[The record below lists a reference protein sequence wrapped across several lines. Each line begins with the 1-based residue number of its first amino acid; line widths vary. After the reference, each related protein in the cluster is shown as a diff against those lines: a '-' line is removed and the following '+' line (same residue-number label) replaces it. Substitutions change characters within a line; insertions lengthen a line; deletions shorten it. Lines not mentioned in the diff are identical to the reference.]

1 MTAACRKHAGSDG
14 AKKLLA
20 LPFAFLLLPYHGSD
34 RPLTQAVLTVPSAH
48 ADGTDWR
55 RTGRSRSQV
64 LTGGGEGVRH
74 SAARKQRVWLNKSM
88 SKNVGI
94 GIIGTGFARTTQI
107 PAFQRVEGAFIA
119 SVASHSLENAR
130 ATAAACGAEHFTSD
144 WCETVAHPQVDLVC
158 ITTPPIYHREMTLAA
173 LANNKHVLCEKP
185 MAMNAAEAEEMCAAA
200 RGREVLA
207 LIDHEL
213 RFQDGRQK
221 AFKMLRQGRIGKI
234 RHVKAFFRAPHRGD
248 PNVAWNWWSDVDS
261 GGGALGAI
269 GSHVIDSFNWLLGTP
284 ISRIF
289 CQLEAQIKT
298 RVDKNGDDRK
308 VTSDDEVN
316 LILRFADS
324 PLTQDTTGVV
334 SLSMT
339 EGPSYKNILELH
351 GTDGAMKIDANG
363 GVSIAL
369 RGEKRWEMVDT
380 DAGETIEGIADT
392 GFARGFVSFAPRIIE
407 AIREGRTAIEYAAT
421 FEDGLAVQRVIDAAH
436 ESNASGNSVAI

>member
-1 MTAACRKHAGSDG
+1 
-14 AKKLLA
+14 
-20 LPFAFLLLPYHGSD
+20 
-34 RPLTQAVLTVPSAH
+34 
-48 ADGTDWR
+48 
-55 RTGRSRSQV
+55 
-64 LTGGGEGVRH
+64 
-74 SAARKQRVWLNKSM
+74 M
-88 SKNVGI
+88 SKKVGI

-107 PAFQRVEGAFIA
+107 PAFQRVEDAFIA
-119 SVASHSLENAR
+119 SVASHSLENAKT
-130 ATAAACGAEHFTSD
+130 TAEASGAAHFTAD
-144 WCETVAHPQVDLVC
+144 WRETVAHPEVDLVC

-173 LANNKHVLCEKP
+173 LASNKHVLCEKP
-185 MAMNAAEAEEMCAAA
+185 MAMNVAEAEEMCAAA
-200 RGREVLA
+200 RGKNVLA

-221 AFKMLRQGRIGKI
+221 AFAMLRENTIGTV

-269 GSHVIDSFNWLLGTP
+269 GSHVIDSFNWLLGTH
-284 ISRIF
+284 ISRVF

-298 RVDKNGDDRK
+298 RVDKNGESRR

-316 LILRFADS
+316 LVLRFADS
-324 PLTQDTTGVV
+324 SLTQDATGVV

-351 GTDGAMKIDANG
+351 GSLGSMKIDAKG
-363 GVSIAL
+363 GLSVAP
-369 RGEKRWEMVDT
+369 RGEKRWEMVET

-392 GFARGFVSFAPRIIE
+392 GFARGFVNFAPKIVE
-407 AIREGRTAIEYAAT
+407 AIRDGKTAIEYAAT

-436 ESNASGNSVAI
+436 ESNNSGRAIEIQG